1 MMVVEGVLM
10 VVEKVLQMDDDLN
23 SVQQNH
29 SWNQVHPY
37 LTLLDDNM
45 IIYDDI
51 YEIEKMILEVC
62 HDILDQYLLLYY
74 VQVDIHDDDI
84 LDELIPR

>member
-1 MMVVEGVLM
+1 MVVEGVLM

-51 YEIEKMILEVC
+51 YENEKMIIEVS
-62 HDILDQYLLLYY
+62 HDILDQYLLFHY
-74 VQVDIHDDDI
+74 VQVDNHDDDK